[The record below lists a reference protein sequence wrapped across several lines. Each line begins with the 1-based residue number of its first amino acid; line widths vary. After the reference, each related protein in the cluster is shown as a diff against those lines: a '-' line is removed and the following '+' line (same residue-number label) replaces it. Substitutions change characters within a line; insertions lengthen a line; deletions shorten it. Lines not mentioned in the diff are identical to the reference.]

1 MDNLMIIIGLVF
13 YIKAVV
19 LAIYVYCKHEHLTD
33 WLQEHAPMT
42 WETYKRLGK

>member
-1 MDNLMIIIGLVF
+1 MEIMIIIGVIF

-19 LAIYVYCKHEHLTD
+19 LCIYIYSKHQHLTN
-33 WLQEHAPMT
+33 WLVEHAPMT